1 MLQPTALADP
11 LPAAPARRA
20 RARAQIFPP
29 DEKIDAINDTYW
41 TVRAEPDD
49 DAEEAGAGPSS
60 LIHVYHYHADAQ
72 NHVRARQRPGHP
84 WGTSMRALA
93 PHETLHADVDNYMR
107 AGRRHAVG
115 QRGESPAHALPP
127 CEPLNISSARTDW
140 SPLRARRASVSGWHA
155 CTCTRSSV
163 CTCQLIVA

>member
-1 MLQPTALADP
+1 VLQPTALADP

-84 WGTSMRALA
+84 GGTSMRALA
-93 PHETLHADVDNYMR
+93 PMKHFMPAWTITCALGGGTPLANAGSLPRMR
-107 AGRRHAVG
+107 CHPVNR
-115 QRGESPAHALPP
+115 
-127 CEPLNISSARTDW
+127 
-140 SPLRARRASVSGWHA
+140 
-155 CTCTRSSV
+155 
-163 CTCQLIVA
+163 